1 MIKSVFMLN
10 STDLPNE
17 LPGFE
22 RWLLRYHAP
31 EVMAKDI
38 GQQIRFISYRPIP
51 VIPEVLAYG
60 FYNLRLWEVWFPSA
74 QVLES
79 IEPLHPAAGTIDRV
93 MKFTWQAPW
102 LKKPIQWKDTKAGTI
117 FRVGL
122 SCYTP
127 APDIFKGGDY
137 TADEKSIIRWY
148 QVTKYPKGVSLEEGE
163 DWFLNVHAKEVLQ
176 QPGLTAYFSSRACT
190 MPGRYPV
197 EWVRVTEQWYEDF
210 HGWKK
215 SVIDS
220 PPKYTRPPWAKWDK
234 YPFLEPYVDFTS
246 TFILE
251 RPDHD
256 YLRDARPYP
265 G

>member
-1 MIKSVFMLN
+1 LIKSIFMMH
-10 STDLPNE
+10 SMDLPNE
-17 LPGFE
+17 LPAFE

-31 EVMAKDI
+31 EVMSKD
-38 GQQIRFISYRPIP
+38 GPLQLRFVGYRPIP

-60 FYNLRLWEVWFPSA
+60 YYNLRVTEVTFPSA
-74 QVLES
+74 QILDE
-79 IEPLHPAAGTIDRV
+79 IEPLHQPASHIDRI
-93 MKFTWQAPW
+93 MKFTWQPPW
-102 LKKPIQWKDTKAGTI
+102 VQQPIRWREVTPGIPARI
-117 FRVGL
+117 AFSVN
-122 SCYTP
+122 TP
-127 APDIFKGGDY
+127 APDIFMGGRY

-148 QVTKYPKGVSLEEGE
+148 QVTKYPKGVSLAEGE
-163 DWFLNVHAKEVLQ
+163 DWFLNVHVKEALQ
-176 QPGLTAYFSSRACT
+176 QPGLTAYFSSRACN

-197 EWVRVTEQWYEDF
+197 EWARLTEMWYEDF

-220 PPKYTRPPWAKWDK
+220 PPKYTKPPWASWDK
-234 YPFLEPYVDFTS
+234 YPFLQPYVDFNS

-265 G
+265 